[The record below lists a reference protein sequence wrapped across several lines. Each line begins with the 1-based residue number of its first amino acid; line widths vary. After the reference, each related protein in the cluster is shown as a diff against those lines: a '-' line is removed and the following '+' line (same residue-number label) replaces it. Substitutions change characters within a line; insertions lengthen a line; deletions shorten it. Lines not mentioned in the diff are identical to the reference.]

1 MTDNLDHALQNLPSE
16 PYPEILTELILVRL
30 RKDRHRKWVLSR
42 IGWFGAGL
50 STALSVRILSGW
62 WSWTDLAV
70 PVFSFP
76 TILNWFQNI
85 RSSPYQTVIE
95 NTMAL
100 LDWMGLMAVQLGWA
114 AVFGLV
120 LLLLPA
126 FWVMSK
132 LLFESD
138 MDEVLWV

>member
-16 PYPEILTELILVRL
+16 PYPETLTELILVRL

-42 IGWFGAGL
+42 ISWFGAGL
-50 STALSVRILSGW
+50 STALSVRILSEW

-76 TILNWFQNI
+76 TVLNWFQSI
-85 RSSPYQTVIE
+85 GSSPYQTVIE
-95 NTMAL
+95 NTIAL
-100 LDWMGLMAVQLGWA
+100 LDWMGLMAISLGGS
-114 AVFGLV
+114 GLRARA
-120 LLLLPA
+120 PA
-126 FWVMSK
+126 FPGILAMSK